1 MKKTSILL
9 KRIDKIDK
17 LEGKIVI
24 SVIGTHKGVG
34 VTHMAILLANYF
46 NKWLNKQTAFIEYGA
61 RNEIIYLQEEYEN
74 NMDRQFKL
82 DGVTYYKNVHEKDMG
97 NIMCGNYQCII
108 LDLGTDLNK
117 GRNEFLRSDK
127 KIIIG
132 SKSQWKKYQLQKFL
146 NEVSEEHKGAFTY
159 ILPFAKDKEIRNL
172 IKEYDEIFYSFPF
185 EPSPFA
191 ISAKTVEMLQKIF

>member
-1 MKKTSILL
+1 MKRTSILL

-24 SVIGTHKGVG
+24 GVIGTHKGVG

-46 NKWLNKQTAFIEYGA
+46 NKWLGKQTAFIEYGA
-61 RNEIIYLQEEYEN
+61 RNEINYLQEEYEN
-74 NMDRQFKL
+74 SMDRQFKL
-82 DGVTYYKNVHEKDMG
+82 HGVTYYKNVHEKDMG
-97 NIMCGNYQCII
+97 NIMGGNYQCII

-132 SKSQWKKYQLQKFL
+132 SISPWKKYELEKFL
-146 NEVSEEHKGAFTY
+146 NGVPEEHEGAFTY
-159 ILPFAKDKEIRNL
+159 ILPYAKDKEIKNL
-172 IKEYDEIFYSFPF
+172 IKEYKEPFYSFPF
-185 EPSPFA
+185 EPDPFA
-191 ISAKTVEMLQKIF
+191 ISPKTLEILQKIL